1 MGITNKKVILTALF
15 VGITLLCAVLC
26 AVLFRIHYINSE
38 NQKLYN
44 LYLSKAPNLETINL
58 EDATEK
64 KRNTDGYGWM
74 YYFDDQMMVWIMNE
88 SHAAVYVEGA
98 DYSYVNGVLTHISF
112 EITEFWGGTMYCS
125 YLIDGS
131 FLES

>member
-1 MGITNKKVILTALF
+1 MKKIITTKKVIMTALF
-15 VGITLLCAVLC
+15 VGITLLC

-58 EDATEK
+58 GDATEK
-64 KRNTDGYGWM
+64 KRNADGYGWM

-98 DYSYVNGVLTHISF
+98 DYSYVNGVLTHIAF
-112 EITEFWGGTMYCS
+112 ERTEFWGGTMYYS